1 MMQRIGPVNAAVYLQ
16 EAPGSWG
23 VGAYV
28 NYQWQDQDI
37 MPMLKR
43 LGEVI
48 GPGMKDE
55 HGLVRFDDTTEF
67 AASEGDEMS
76 LLEGSEIAA
85 FACHRGD
92 ECIAVFTLFRE
103 SEVGFEDE
111 HAAALDVMRTIVAE
125 QMSRILRV
133 HRRNAM
139 EWPDEPTGDSYG
151 KAA

>member
-1 MMQRIGPVNAAVYLQ
+1 
-16 EAPGSWG
+16 
-23 VGAYV
+23 
-28 NYQWQDQDI
+28 